1 MGIKKCKKYEHF
13 SEFYQDSY
21 NLTEY
26 VKNSAR
32 NLSDSNKINF
42 ARQFYSEIVLNSYI
56 IVGKISKEIQEILN
70 CDSDELKFSIDNMV
84 KHCIAHPEVCYD
96 DY

>member
-26 VKNSAR
+26 VKNSAK
-32 NLSDSNKINF
+32 NLSDSDKINF
-42 ARQFYSEIVLNSYI
+42 ARQF
-56 IVGKISKEIQEILN
+56 
-70 CDSDELKFSIDNMV
+70 LK
-84 KHCIAHPEVCYD
+84 
-96 DY
+96 